1 MISDLLVFVIIVECD
16 RMAICVQS
24 QLLQQCRPVK
34 DGLINKYSIDRSN
47 TPSGYDVT
55 LRRQF
60 ERANT
65 IPLIIL
71 KL

>member
-24 QLLQQCRPVK
+24 QLFQHCRPVK
-34 DGLINKYSIDRSN
+34 DGLSNKYSIDRPN